1 MEISVII
8 PTYKPGD
15 YIRECLDSVLEQSLM
30 EDMYEVLIV
39 LNGCG
44 QPYKGQI
51 EEYMES
57 KANGRNIRLIHTE
70 EAGVS
75 NARNLGLDAA
85 EGRYITFIDDDD
97 RISPSYLEELYA
109 KADEQTIVL
118 PYTYAFNDG
127 EEDTQLYNRLSEL
140 HHELAPSGRQD
151 YIRARRFF
159 FSSCQK
165 LIPSDIIKDRRFN
178 RKFRIG
184 EDCIFMFLISDR
196 VRYVD
201 FTSENA
207 IYYRRIREGS
217 AITTQARSGRW
228 KIFWN
233 DIRMMAGYTRI
244 YLSGLRRYSFHFYL
258 TRMRGAMHFLPGR
271 K

>member
-15 YIRECLDSVLEQSLM
+15 YIRECLDSVMEQSLPV
-30 EDMYEVLIV
+30 DMYEILIV
-39 LNGCG
+39 LNGCC
-44 QPYKGQI
+44 QPYKDLI
-51 EEYMES
+51 EKYIEARADGS
-57 KANGRNIRLIHTE
+57 NVRLIHTE

-75 NARNLGLDAA
+75 NARNIGLDAA
-85 EGRYITFIDDDD
+85 KGRYITFIDDDD
-97 RISPSYLEELYA
+97 LISPTYLEELYA
-109 KADEQTIVL
+109 KADAHTIVM

-127 EEDTQLYNRLSEL
+127 DAGTQLYNRLSEL

-165 LIPSDIIKDRRFN
+165 LIPSEIINGRRFN

-201 FTSENA
+201 FTSEKA
-207 IYYRRIREGS
+207 IYYRRVREGS
-217 AITTQARSGRW
+217 AITTQDRSGKW
-228 KIFWN
+228 KVVWN
-233 DIRMMAGYTRI
+233 DIRMIAEYTGI
-244 YLSGLRRYSFHFYL
+244 YLSGLRRYSFLFYL
-258 TRMRGAMHFLPGR
+258 TRLRGAMHFLPGR
-271 K
+271 R